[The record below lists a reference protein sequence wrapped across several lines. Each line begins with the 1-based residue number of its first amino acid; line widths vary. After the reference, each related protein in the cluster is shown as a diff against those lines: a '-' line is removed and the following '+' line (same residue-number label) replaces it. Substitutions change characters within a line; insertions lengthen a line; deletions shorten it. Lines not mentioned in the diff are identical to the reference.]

1 MEKKLFEEVERHLL
15 NDDKPSE
22 YLRSN
27 LHKFKNSSLSFINEF
42 EKIEQSPVHHPEGN
56 VLNHMLLVVDGATL
70 VKEYAKDKRVLM
82 WSAMF
87 HDIGKIKT
95 TKIKKGRIT
104 AYEHDTIGTKDVE
117 KILNK
122 YDFLEEDF
130 KNKVKNMVRY
140 HMHSLYIAK
149 GLPFGDIKGL
159 LANVEMHHD
168 MILLFFADKIG
179 RGDFSKGN
187 IERVVSENLDIIS
200 ILEEKYK
207 VDLSETVKILVGFLN
222 L

>member
-27 LHKFKNSSLSFINEF
+27 LHKFKNSNLSFINKF
-42 EKIEQSPVHHPEGN
+42 EEIEQSLVHHPEGN
-56 VLNHMLLVVDGATL
+56 VLNHMLLVVDGAAL
-70 VKEYAKDKRVLM
+70 VREYANDKRVLM
-82 WSAMF
+82 WSAIF
-87 HDIGKIKT
+87 HDIGKIKA
-95 TKIKKGRIT
+95 TKVKKGRIT
-104 AYEHDTIGTKDVE
+104 AYDHDTIGAKEVE
-117 KILNK
+117 KILNE
-122 YDFLEEDF
+122 YEFLDEDF
-130 KNKVKNMVRY
+130 KNKVINMVRY

-179 RGDFSKGN
+179 RGDFSKEN
-187 IERVVSENLDIIS
+187 IQKVVSEILDIIS
-200 ILEEKYK
+200 ILEEQYK
-207 VDLSETVKILVGFLN
+207 VDLSETVKNLVEFLK